1 MKSLTQFLLEDNTS
15 VAKTSEVVKALKDA
29 GENTAEIKKDVNTT
43 KPNLSY
49 IDFIRMYANKLLEW
63 VKVFIET
70 YNEALRDEGKDNE
83 GKDMLENT
91 LSPENNK
98 KIQQLVLN
106 IRDSSFELL
115 KIVDKKVDES
125 FGISVKN
132 VRNYENL
139 ENKFKLLLEFEAQI
153 SNYEDTHFR
162 ELKREYPNILKERE
176 KLGEYMEGV
185 IKCKDYFSKLV
196 KIIHQYKNNSL

>member
-1 MKSLTQFLLEDNTS
+1 MKSLKQFLLEENKP
-15 VAKTSEVVKALKDA
+15 VAKTTEVVKALKDA
-29 GENTAEIKKDVNTT
+29 GENTAEIKKDVDTT
-43 KPNLSY
+43 KPELSY
-49 IDFIRMYANKLLEW
+49 TDFIKMYANKLLEW

-70 YNEALRDEGKDNE
+70 YKQALDDEHED
-83 GKDMLENT
+83 LEKT
-91 LSPENNK
+91 LTPENNK

-139 ENKFKLLLEFEAQI
+139 YEKFKLLLEFEEI
-153 SNYEDTHFR
+153 TSKYEDAHFR
-162 ELKREYPNILKERE
+162 DLKKEYPDILKERE
-176 KLGEYMEGV
+176 KLAKYMEGV
-185 IKCKDYFSKLV
+185 ENCKKYFLRLIE
-196 KIIHQYKNNSL
+196 IINQYKNNRLK